1 MTACLCI
8 HGFTGSPM
16 EVEPLA
22 EYIQKHTN
30 WECAIPTLPGHGSE
44 LSLKG
49 IMYNEWIQHAEE
61 ALKDLLKRHEIVYV
75 VGFSMGG
82 LIASYLATK
91 FPIKKLILLSAA
103 AYYVNFAQLHQDI
116 RIICA
121 DFFKGRIRENEQYNR
136 YMNKIKSTPL
146 AATIQFR
153 KLIQYVKP
161 LLANI
166 HVPTLIA
173 QGEKDGIVPLKSA
186 SYIYNTIRAENKKMI
201 CVEESKHLICHCEK
215 RETLFQEIITFL
227 EEPS

>member
-22 EYIQKHTN
+22 EYIQHHTN
-30 WECAIPTLPGHGSE
+30 WECVIPTLPGHGSE
-44 LSLKG
+44 LRLEG
-49 IMYNEWIQHAEE
+49 IMYNEWLRHAEE
-61 ALKDLLKRHEIVYV
+61 SLKDLLKRHEIVYV

-91 FPIKKLILLSAA
+91 YPIKKLILLSAA
-103 AYYVNFAQLHQDI
+103 AYYINFAQLQKDI

-121 DFFKGRIRENEQYNR
+121 DFFRGQIKENELFTR

-153 KLIQYVKP
+153 KLVQYVKP
-161 LLANI
+161 LLSNI
-166 HVPTLIA
+166 YVPTLIA

-186 SYIYNTIRAENKKMI
+186 SYIYNTIRADNKKI
-201 CVEESKHLICHCEK
+201 IYVEESKHLICHCER

-227 EEPS
+227 KETS

>member
-16 EVEPLA
+16 EVEPLV
-22 EYIQKHTN
+22 EYIQNHTN
-30 WECAIPTLPGHGSE
+30 WECVIPTLPGHGNE
-44 LSLKG
+44 LRLEG
-49 IMYNEWIQHAEE
+49 IMYNEWLQHAEE
-61 ALKDLLKRHEIVYV
+61 ALKGLLKRHEIVYV

-91 FPIKKLILLSAA
+91 YPVKKLILLSAA
-103 AYYVNFAQLHQDI
+103 AYYINFAQLQKDI

-121 DFFKGRIRENEQYNR
+121 DFFRGRMKENEQFTR

-153 KLIQYVKP
+153 KLVQYVKP
-161 LLANI
+161 LLSNI

-186 SYIYNTIRAENKKMI
+186 SFIYNTIRAENKKI
-201 CVEESKHLICHCEK
+201 IYVEESKHLICHCER

-227 EEPS
+227 KETS

>member
-22 EYIQKHTN
+22 EYIQHHTN
-30 WECAIPTLPGHGSE
+30 WECVIPTLPGHGNE
-44 LSLKG
+44 LRLEG
-49 IMYNEWIQHAEE
+49 IMYNEWLQHAEE
-61 ALKDLLKRHEIVYV
+61 SLKDLLKRHETVYV

-91 FPIKKLILLSAA
+91 YPVKKLILLSAA
-103 AYYVNFAQLHQDI
+103 AYYINFAQLQKDI

-121 DFFKGRIRENEQYNR
+121 DFFQGRIRENEQFTR

-153 KLIQYVKP
+153 KLVQYVKP
-161 LLANI
+161 LLPNI

-186 SYIYNTIRAENKKMI
+186 SYLYHTIRAENKKI
-201 CVEESKHLICHCEK
+201 IYVEESKHLICHCDR

-227 EEPS
+227 KETS

>member
-22 EYIQKHTN
+22 EYIQNYTN
-30 WECAIPTLPGHGSE
+30 WECMVPTLPGHGDQ

-49 IMYNEWIQHAEE
+49 IIYNEWIQYAEE
-61 ALKDLLKRHEIVYV
+61 ALKDLLKRHDTVYV

-82 LIASYLATK
+82 LIASYLAAK
-91 FPIKKLILLSAA
+91 YPIKKLILLSAA
-103 AYYVNFAQLHQDI
+103 AYYVNLVQLQKDI

-121 DFFKGRIRENEQYNR
+121 DFFRGRIKDNEQFIR

-146 AATIQFR
+146 AAAIQFR
-153 KLIQYVKP
+153 KLVQCVKP

-166 HVPTLIA
+166 QVPTLIA

-186 SYIYNTIRAENKKMI
+186 AYLYNTIRAENKKI
-201 CVEESKHLICHCEK
+201 LYVEESKHLICHCEK
-215 RETLFQEIITFL
+215 RESLFQEIITFL
-227 EEPS
+227 KAPS

>member
-1 MTACLCI
+1 MTACLYI

-22 EYIQKHTN
+22 KYIQNHTN
-30 WECAIPTLPGHGSE
+30 WECVIPTLPGHGNE
-44 LSLKG
+44 LRLKG
-49 IMYNEWIQHAEE
+49 IMYNEWLQHAEE
-61 ALKDLLKRHEIVYV
+61 ALKDLLKRHDTVFV

-91 FPIKKLILLSAA
+91 YPIKKLILLSAA
-103 AYYVNFAQLHQDI
+103 AYYVNFAQLQKDI
-116 RIICA
+116 RIIFA
-121 DFFKGRIRENEQYNR
+121 DFFRGRIRENEQYTR

-153 KLIQYVKP
+153 KLVQYVKP
-161 LLANI
+161 LLSNI

-173 QGEKDGIVPLKSA
+173 QGDKDGIVPLKSA
-186 SYIYNTIRAENKKMI
+186 SYLYNTIRAENKKMI
-201 CVEESKHLICHCEK
+201 YVEESKHLICHCER

-227 EEPS
+227 EESS

>member
-1 MTACLCI
+1 MTACMFI

-22 EYIQKHTN
+22 TYIQQHSN
-30 WECAIPTLPGHGSE
+30 WECIIPTLPGHGNE
-44 LSLKG
+44 LRLKG
-49 IMYNEWIQHAEE
+49 IMYNEWLLHAEDT
-61 ALKDLLKRHEIVYV
+61 LRDLLKRHDTVYV

-91 FPIKKLILLSAA
+91 YPIKKLILLSAT
-103 AYYVNFAQLHQDI
+103 AYYVNFVQLQKDI

-121 DFFKGRIRENEQYNR
+121 DFFRGRMRENELFTR
-136 YMNKIKSTPL
+136 YINKIKSTPL

-153 KLIQYVKP
+153 KLVQYVRP
-161 LLANI
+161 LLSNI

-186 SYIYNTIRAENKKMI
+186 NYLYNTIRAENKKI
-201 CVEESKHLICHCEK
+201 IYVEDSKHLICHCERK
-215 RETLFQEIITFL
+215 ELLFQEIITFL
-227 EEPS
+227 KEPS

>member
-22 EYIQKHTN
+22 EYIQDHTN
-30 WECAIPTLPGHGSE
+30 WECVIPTLPGHGKE
-44 LSLKG
+44 LRLEG
-49 IMYNEWIQHAEE
+49 IMFNEWLQHAEE
-61 ALKDLLKRHEIVYV
+61 SLKDLLKRHEIVYV
-75 VGFSMGG
+75 IGFSMGG

-91 FPIKKLILLSAA
+91 YPVKKLILLSAA
-103 AYYVNFAQLHQDI
+103 AYYINFVQLQKDI

-121 DFFKGRIRENEQYNR
+121 DFFRGRMKENEQFTR

-153 KLIQYVKP
+153 KLVQYVKP
-161 LLANI
+161 LLSNI

-186 SYIYNTIRAENKKMI
+186 SYIYNTIRAENKKI
-201 CVEESKHLICHCEK
+201 IYVEESKHLICHCER

-227 EEPS
+227 KETS